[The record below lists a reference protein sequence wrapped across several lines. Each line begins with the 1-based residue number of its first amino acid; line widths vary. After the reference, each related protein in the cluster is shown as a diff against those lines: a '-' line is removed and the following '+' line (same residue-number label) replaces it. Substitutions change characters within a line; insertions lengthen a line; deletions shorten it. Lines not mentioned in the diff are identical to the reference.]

1 MTVTAKKT
9 EFICMGCWGTF
20 SPQPN
25 TEGDVTCP
33 HCGARQDLKHE
44 PIDLD
49 PEEFVDLGPELA
61 AGAAAATTGPTAEGG
76 RPARADDDD
85 FDAVIEIDLDEI
97 DANEAFVDNG
107 QFTEPLPEPEP
118 SATDVADTATSAR
131 PAPVEH
137 ATPQSHFYLRTERSH
152 VYAFVSPDALV
163 LWARRLRQS
172 QKALQ
177 ISLDGVDWQP
187 FLPFLTRLAATG
199 QISPE
204 IQAELGEIERHGT
217 DVSDDDL
224 ARSLAE
230 EQQQFEVS
238 APLPAGEGAPAP
250 AAARGGRGA
259 KGAEKNPAPPP
270 ADTGPARGV
279 GDFTFKFDERVEKPG
294 LRYAI
299 MLGVGAAL
307 GAGVVTV
314 LALLGVLPPPPF

>member
-1 MTVTAKKT
+1 VTVTAKKT

-25 TEGDVTCP
+25 VEGDVTCP

-61 AGAAAATTGPTAEGG
+61 SRTDTTSDGGTAADARSATS
-76 RPARADDDD
+76 DDDD

-97 DANEAFVDNG
+97 DANQTFDEG
-107 QFTEPLPEPEP
+107 RFTEPLPEPEP
-118 SATDVADTATSAR
+118 VPEAATTSAAAERSRDERPEPVER
-131 PAPVEH
+131 PAPQNH
-137 ATPQSHFYLRTERSH
+137 LYLRTERGH
-152 VYAFVSPDALV
+152 VYVFVSPDALI

-177 ISLDGVDWQP
+177 ISLDGVDWQA

-204 IQAELGEIERHGT
+204 VESEIGAIEPST
-217 DVSDDDL
+217 DAVSDDDL

-230 EQQQFEVS
+230 EQHDFEVN
-238 APLPAGEGAPAP
+238 APLPPTDAVPV
-250 AAARGGRGA
+250 AATKGG
-259 KGAEKNPAPPP
+259 KGAEKAPPP
-270 ADTGPARGV
+270 AADTGPARGV
-279 GDFTFKFDERVEKPG
+279 GDFTFKVDERVENPG
-294 LRYAI
+294 ARYAI
-299 MLGVGAAL
+299 MLGVGVAL
-307 GAGVVTV
+307 GAGVVVV
-314 LALLGVLPPPPF
+314 LALLRVLPPPPF